1 MTKPYNC
8 HIYAEVLCQSH
19 ACSMVDGS
27 DSVSSCETRLVD
39 SVGFLRMSLTPL
51 APTFFPPPLQNQC
64 NSLLLGILDWS
75 HPCRFLEICFVQ
87 VSTETWNASPF
98 PISLLRLFPFT
109 PNLFPYIPT
118 PSSHN
123 LPWRSFLFPFRGR
136 AMSSSLGFF
145 FLPSLSGS
153 VDCCM
158 VMIYS

>member
-98 PISLLRLFPFT
+98 PIIPFKTLPLQPQPVPLYSHPIFPQ
-109 PNLFPYIPT
+109 
-118 PSSHN
+118 
-123 LPWRSFLFPFRGR
+123 
-136 AMSSSLGFF
+136 SSLEIFSFSLSREGHEFF
-145 FLPSLSGS
+145 FVVLLLT
-153 VDCCM
+153 
-158 VMIYS
+158 